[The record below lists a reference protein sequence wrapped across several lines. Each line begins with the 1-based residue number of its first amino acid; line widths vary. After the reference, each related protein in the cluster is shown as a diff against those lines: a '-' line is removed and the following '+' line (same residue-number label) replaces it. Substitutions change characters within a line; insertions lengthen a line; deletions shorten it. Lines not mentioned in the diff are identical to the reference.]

1 MKRNDGKASVLGLSI
16 LLNVLLLAGFIFQG
30 FYLRKM
36 VEKSF
41 AESAGEKARL
51 QKEILTDIESN
62 NQETMENLKQRLKFN
77 IDVENRYRYKI
88 ETGDKS
94 E

>member
-1 MKRNDGKASVLGLSI
+1 MRQNDGKATVLGLSI

-30 FYLRKM
+30 IYLRKM

-41 AESAGEKARL
+41 AVSAGEKAQL
-51 QKEILTDIESN
+51 QKEILADIESGTP
-62 NQETMENLKQRLKFN
+62 EVMENLKQRLKFN

-88 ETGDKS
+88 ETN
-94 E
+94 ERP